1 MAQRS
6 ENLDFKLWEQDRRIP
21 IKIDHLVITVICVK
35 SRILITL
42 RDKETLK
49 CIGTIYNLRH

>member
-6 ENLDFKLWEQDRRIP
+6 ETLDTKLWEQDRRIP

-35 SRILITL
+35 SRIYITL
-42 RDKETLK
+42 RDKETWK
-49 CIGTIYNLRH
+49 CIATL

>member
-6 ENLDFKLWEQDRRIP
+6 EPLDTKLWEQDRRIP

-35 SRILITL
+35 SRIYITL
-42 RDKETLK
+42 RDKDALK
-49 CIGTIYNLRH
+49 CIGTIYNLRY